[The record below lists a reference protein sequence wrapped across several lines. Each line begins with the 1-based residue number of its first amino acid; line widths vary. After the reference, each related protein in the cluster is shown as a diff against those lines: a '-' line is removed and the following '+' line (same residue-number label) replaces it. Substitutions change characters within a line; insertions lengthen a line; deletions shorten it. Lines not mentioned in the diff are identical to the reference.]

1 MNSISKCFLIDNDEE
16 DQEIFHMALMEAD
29 AGLAC
34 VFADNGANG
43 LTLLKNDPSFIPSVI
58 FIDMNM
64 PIMDG
69 RQCLEEIKKLP
80 HLKDVPVYIYSTTA
94 DPGTIREIKALGAA
108 DFIEKPASYKDLT
121 ALLSNLLGKQKPL
134 PAD

>member
-1 MNSISKCFLIDNDEE
+1 MDSISKCFLIDNDEE

-29 AGLAC
+29 AGLTC

-43 LTLLKNDPSFIPSVI
+43 LTLLKNDPAFIPSVI

-69 RQCLEEIKKLP
+69 YEATSQILQLCR
-80 HLKDVPVYIYSTTA
+80 
-94 DPGTIREIKALGAA
+94 RR
-108 DFIEKPASYKDLT
+108 ASI
-121 ALLSNLLGKQKPL
+121 S
-134 PAD
+134 